1 MLKLPVKPPIVNE
14 NIDLSE
20 YAKKSDV
27 DAIDASLDNKAE
39 KSEVEK
45 LSEQL
50 DTIANKGT
58 TVEVLERVT
67 KEEIERQIQD
77 GTIANLT
84 IADGSI
90 TQDKLSPDLELGV
103 KDNSI
108 TLNKLNGDLIS
119 NKYVIENSKRVWA
132 QVDFILDDKYSNCE
146 IKAEFTCTPVESKT
160 VAIQR
165 SNQNTN
171 TIQFQSGVTKKYEVS
186 AELTTP
192 VNCFSLCCVDGM
204 TTNLDGVYENIKIWV
219 DGELKGITD
228 VVVNGGSY
236 RKIEEEVD
244 FLATQKFVEEKISDI
259 NLNQFNTEIFGNEYR
274 IEMDTGKWLNIRFN
288 FDTPIKNGTI
298 RVRGIVN
305 LDNDDNMKIL
315 DNIITCKGGVDT
327 FIDVSKE
334 VTESI
339 DYVAFK
345 TPDGMNYNYTGTYK
359 DFIITV
365 DDKIIPYTVTPTPIT
380 TVYPKPNFAVNKDYV
395 KEALDKLKIN
405 ISNEYMERFNLYP
418 LDSNVINPP
427 SDFLNGAIVNIEIDG
442 ISNEDYKKG
451 LFIRRLS
458 NSYSWATIANIDVC
472 CGDETDKIFSSQLAN
487 YSGKVT
493 MDNTCTYV
501 FKAINRHIGTLKITI
516 DFNKIT
522 ANTNTLYTKEQTL
535 LSREVIKNVKGLNE
549 TVTKLPFVNNLY
561 VVQGSKRKQS
571 VPIFIDYLYN
581 GSKDKILFENGEDR
595 TYIRE
600 AVGYPNSQS
609 VNIQN
614 TKETLK
620 FKSDTLNVEDITFN
634 KISIAENTENGDIR
648 LLIIGDSVTAGAITQ
663 KQYWAVANEL
673 FAKEDIDRNRT
684 SKVMFLGSNNVRKE
698 TVEYN
703 GKTKD
708 IKSCAC
714 GVSSW
719 SLKDWLTSTSSHF
732 VYNNNGTPTFS
743 ILKWIERY
751 RTHDDNGNKLTLGQ
765 GTGTLITTDNIDNIQ
780 CCTPNIVYINSTH
793 NGGSIAQHEEMIDII
808 RNEIPDCK
816 IIVGNPMPL
825 TGTWNKEKYVGIDWL
840 DDNNIQGPNYDWSG
854 NYATSRIESLNY
866 YVEKERNNNWFYFM
880 PQCVTM
886 PTVESLEYDL
896 VDCGVKQ
903 MKQVTKVNQMPKEH
917 PGTLTH
923 KIWGYELY
931 ALLKYISGVE
941 QGATNNFDTVPL
953 FD

>member
-1 MLKLPVKPPIVNE
+1 MTNREYVMLEDKNGKEVLPVTDGNGVFVE
-14 NIDLSE
+14 GGT
-20 YAKKSDV
+20 KK
-27 DAIDASLDNKAE
+27 LDK
-39 KSEVEK
+39 K
-45 LSEQL
+45 LTEINEQL
-50 DTIANKGT
+50 DNIANKGT

-77 GTIANLT
+77 GTLANLT

-90 TQDKLSPDLELGV
+90 TQEKLSPDLELGV

-119 NKYVIENSKRVWA
+119 NKYVVENSKRAWA
-132 QVDFILDDKYSNCE
+132 QVDFILDDEYSNCE
-146 IKAEFTCTPVESKT
+146 IKAEFTCTPVETKK
-160 VAIQR
+160 VAIQS

-171 TIQFQSGVTKKYEVS
+171 AIQFQAGVTKKYEVS
-186 AELTTP
+186 AKLTTP
-192 VNCFSLCCVDGM
+192 VNYFRLCCVDGM

-219 DGELKGITD
+219 DGELKGVTD
-228 VVVNGGSY
+228 VVVKDGSY

-274 IEMDTGKWLNIRFN
+274 IEMDTGKWLRINFN
-288 FDTPIKNGTI
+288 FDTPIENGTI

-305 LDNDDNMKIL
+305 LDNDYNMKIL
-315 DNIITCKGGVDT
+315 DNEITCKGGVDT

-339 DYVAFK
+339 DYVAIR

-418 LDSNVINPP
+418 LASNVINPP

-516 DFNKIT
+516 DFSKIT

-719 SLKDWLTSTSSHF
+719 SLTNWLTSTSSHF
-732 VYNNNGTPTFS
+732 VYNDNGTPTFS

-808 RNEIPDCK
+808 RNEIPNCK

-840 DDNNIQGPNYDWSG
+840 DDNNIQGPNYDWGG

-931 ALLKYISGVE
+931 ALLKYISGIG

>member
-1 MLKLPVKPPIVNE
+1 MATDFTYGGKQILSSGPFKPNGIDMPNDARTRVETYADIASIPNPYVGLKITVKVDETNNNKMTDYIVKSLTANSE
-14 NIDLSE
+14 GVADSVIDE
-20 YAKKSDV
+20 VVRYV
-27 DAIDASLDNKAE
+27 DY
-39 KSEVEK
+39 
-45 LSEQL
+45 
-50 DTIANKGT
+50 
-58 TVEVLERVT
+58 
-67 KEEIERQIQD
+67 
-77 GTIANLT
+77 
-84 IADGSI
+84 
-90 TQDKLSPDLELGV
+90 LGV

-119 NKYVIENSKRVWA
+119 NKYVIENSKRAWTDVK
-132 QVDFILDDKYSNCE
+132 FILDGEYSNCE
-146 IKAEFTCTPVESKT
+146 IKAEFICTPVETKK
-160 VAIQR
+160 VAIQM

-171 TIQFQSGVTKKYEVS
+171 AIQFQAGVTKKYEVS
-186 AELTTP
+186 ASLTAP
-192 VNCFSLCCVDGM
+192 VNYFRLCCVDGAP
-204 TTNLDGVYENIKIWV
+204 TNLDGVYEKIKIWV
-219 DGELKGITD
+219 DGERKGVTD
-228 VVVNGGSY
+228 IVVNGGSY

-244 FLATQKFVEEKISDI
+244 FLATQKFVEEKTSDI
-259 NLNQFNTEIFGNEYR
+259 NLNQFNTDIFGNEYR
-274 IEMDTGKWLNIRFN
+274 IEMDTGKWLRIYFN
-288 FDTPIKNGTI
+288 FYTTIKNGTI

-305 LDNDDNMKIL
+305 LDNDYNMKIL
-315 DNIITCKGGVDT
+315 DNAITCKGGVDT

-339 DYVAFK
+339 DYVAIM

-458 NSYSWATIANIDVC
+458 NSYSWATIADIDVC

-516 DFNKIT
+516 DFSKIT

-549 TVTKLPFVNNLY
+549 TITKLPFVNNLY

-648 LLIIGDSVTAGAITQ
+648 LLIIGDSVTAGAITE

-714 GVSSW
+714 GISSW
-719 SLKDWLTSTSSHF
+719 SLNHWLTDSSSHF
-732 VYNNNGTPTFS
+732 VYDNNGTPVFS

-751 RTHDDNGNKLTLGQ
+751 RTHLDDGTKLELGDSRL
-765 GTGTLITTDNIDNIQ
+765 GTEITSSNIDNIQ

-793 NGGSIAQHEEMIDII
+793 NGGSIEEHEQMIEII
-808 RNEIPDCK
+808 QREIPGCK
-816 IIVGNPMPL
+816 IIVGSPMPL
-825 TGTWNKEKYVGIDWL
+825 TGTWHKEKYVGKDWL
-840 DDNNIQGPNYDWSG
+840 DNGVIIGPNYSWRG
-854 NYATSRIESLNY
+854 GYGTSRIESLNHY
-866 YVEKERNNNWFYFM
+866 TQRERENKDNTFYFM

-896 VDCGVKQ
+896 VDCGVKM
-903 MKQVTKVNQMPKEH
+903 MKQPTKVNQLPKEH

-931 ALLKYISGVE
+931 ALLKYISGIE
-941 QGATNNFDTVPL
+941 QGVTNNFNEVPL
-953 FD
+953 FN